1 VVGRRNGI
9 RLVAL
14 VSVLALAAVAC
25 GGKKAATGGGGNT
38 VSIAGQDANDH
49 GAKDVSGMS
58 SLELELD
65 DFYFNPTVLEGTA
78 GQTLTLEA
86 KSEGKQTH
94 TFTIAGA
101 NVDQEFAPDSSHSIE
116 VTFPDSGIL
125 VFECTFHAGRGMRGA
140 LSVGPLSEADT
151 GSSGPGGGVP
161 TSPPDTGYGY

>member
-1 VVGRRNGI
+1 MVRRS
-9 RLVAL
+9 RLRLIAL
-14 VSVLALAAVAC
+14 VSILALAAVAC
-25 GGKKAATGGGGNT
+25 GGKKAATGGGDT
-38 VSIAGQDANDH
+38 LSIAGQDANDH
-49 GAKDVSGMS
+49 GTKDVSGMS

-94 TFTIAGA
+94 TFTIADA
-101 NVDQEFAPDSSHSIE
+101 NIDQEFASDSSHTIE

-125 VFECTFHAGRGMRGA
+125 VFECKFHGSQGMRGA